1 MVLTRS
7 SNENVN
13 IMSSMIFEAI
23 TIGGTTTTT
32 TILLSNPFFVK
43 IGLIGLFINSLLS
56 SVIPIPTELTTS
68 GLLLAGQSKMAI
80 FITLVSGSI
89 IGGFIAYYIGCGGIS
104 FLRRFRKKP
113 NKKSEYRGASLLKKY
128 GWVIL
133 FISPWIPI
141 IGDYIPIIA
150 GASKYNLKLFSI
162 AIVSGKVVKG
172 VAIVYIGS
180 LILPSI
186 FPSAMSHT

>member
-1 MVLTRS
+1 MVLTSS

-23 TIGGTTTTT
+23 TIGGT

-80 FITLVSGSI
+80 LITLVSGSI
-89 IGGFIAYYIGCGGIS
+89 IGGFIAYYIGYGGIS

-186 FPSAMSHT
+186 FPSTMSHT